1 MADMQTI
8 LVPTDFSS
16 CSEAALTLATS
27 LAKQLGG
34 TVRLLHVFQLPFYVG
49 WEDGP
54 AAMAAT
60 SEFLG
65 ELKERAKEK
74 LDAAVAECKAAGVEA
89 TAEQVEGAPHA
100 RVVDLSKDVDL
111 IVMGTH
117 GRTGLPR
124 LVLGSVAERVVRM
137 AECPVITV
145 PDPAGEEG

>member
-1 MADMQTI
+1 MADIKTI
-8 LVPTDFSS
+8 LCPTDFSPS
-16 CSEAALTLATS
+16 SQAALELARG
-27 LAKQLGG
+27 LAKQLGAKLEL
-34 TVRLLHVFQLPFYVG
+34 VHVFQLPFYVG

-60 SEFLG
+60 SEFMN
-65 ELKERAKEK
+65 ELKQRSDEK
-74 LDAAVAECKAAGVEA
+74 LEAAVSACEAAGIEA
-89 TAEQVEGAPHA
+89 SGKQLEGAPHA
-100 RVVDLSKDVDL
+100 RIVELSEDADL

-145 PDPAGEEG
+145 PGGEPE